1 MQEFFAHSLIKPGT
15 VELRAYQKSIAES
28 VLRAGNTLV
37 VMPTALGK
45 TVIAAIVAAHV
56 LAKNKN
62 SKVLFLAPTKPLAMQ
77 HQKSFQRIMNIP
89 ENQITL
95 LTGALN
101 KKKRWD
107 VWDNAVIIAATP
119 QTIQND
125 LENGRIDLKDV
136 ALLVVD
142 EAHRCV
148 KDYSYVSVALAYK
161 KQAEKPLILAL
172 TASPGSEREKIDE
185 VCRHLGI
192 GNIEL
197 RTNESDD
204 VAQYMHGIETNQ
216 IMVELP
222 EEFIEIRDLL
232 EGFMLEQL
240 DFFKKIG
247 MVRKGATSKI
257 SRKLLIM
264 LQARISMQ
272 LKKPRKNPI
281 YFQAASKIAALLK
294 ISHANTLLETQGISA
309 LQDYWNRM
317 LEKLQDADA
326 PKALKYALGHP
337 AIQGAI
343 EKTQKLIAQGKEHP
357 KLQRLAELLR
367 KEFEKNPKGKAIVF
381 NHYRDSV
388 KNVVEYLQKFPEI
401 KPLRFVGQATKGEKD
416 KGMSQ
421 EEQAGALEAF
431 KEGTYNTIVASSVA
445 EEGLDI
451 PSVDLVIFYEPVPS
465 EIRTIQRRGRTGR
478 FANGNVHI
486 LLARN
491 TQDEAYHWSAVN
503 KEKKMHKRIRQLSED
518 LQAASKNK
526 KIVRRRKW
534 QSKQMTL
541 KEF

>member
-1 MQEFFAHSLIKPGT
+1 MQEFFAHPLIKPGT
-15 VELRAYQKSIAES
+15 IELRAYQKSIAES
-28 VLRAGNTLV
+28 VLRGGNTLV

-45 TVIAAIVAAHV
+45 TVIAAIVAANV
-56 LAKNKN
+56 LAGNKN
-62 SKVLFLAPTKPLAMQ
+62 AKVLFLAPTKPLAMQ

-89 ENQITL
+89 GNQITL
-95 LTGALN
+95 LTGAVSR
-101 KKKRWD
+101 KKRWD
-107 VWDNAVIIAATP
+107 VWDNACIIAATP

-125 LENGRIDLKDV
+125 IENERIDLKDV

-148 KDYSYVSVALAYK
+148 KDYSYVAVALAYK
-161 KQAEKPLILAL
+161 KQAGRPLILAL
-172 TASPGSEREKIDE
+172 TASPGSEKEKIAE

-197 RTNESDD
+197 RTSESDD
-204 VAQYMHGIETNQ
+204 VAQYMHEIETNW

-232 EGFMLEQL
+232 EEFMLEQL
-240 DFFKKIG
+240 EFFKKIG

-317 LEKLQDADA
+317 LGKAQDADA
-326 PKALKYALGHP
+326 PKALKYALGHH
-337 AIQGAI
+337 AIQEAI

-357 KLQRLAELLR
+357 KLQRLSELLQ
-367 KEFEKNPKGKAIVF
+367 KHFQQKPDAKAIVF

-421 EEQAGALEAF
+421 EEQAEALEAF
-431 KEGTYNTIVASSVA
+431 KEGKYNTIVASSVA
-445 EEGLDI
+445 EEGLDL

-465 EIRTIQRRGRTGR
+465 EIRSIQRRGRTGR
-478 FANGNVHI
+478 FAEGNVHI

-491 TQDEAYHWSAVN
+491 TQDEAYHWSALN
-503 KEKKMHKRIRQLSED
+503 KEKKMHRRIRQLSED
-518 LQAASKNK
+518 MQDRVKNK
-526 KIVRRRKW
+526 KSARRRKW

>member
-1 MQEFFAHSLIKPGT
+1 MEEFFGHPLIKPGT
-15 VELRAYQKSIAES
+15 IELRAYQRNIAES
-28 VLRAGNTLV
+28 VLQKGNTLV

-45 TVIAAIVAAHV
+45 TVIAAIVAAHM
-56 LAKNKN
+56 LAENKN
-62 SKVLFLAPTKPLAMQ
+62 SKILFLAPTKPLAMQ

-95 LTGALN
+95 LTGAIS

-107 VWDNAVIIAATP
+107 VWDNAVIISATP
-119 QTIQND
+119 QTIEND
-125 LENGRIDLKDV
+125 IENGRIDLKDV

-148 KDYSYVSVALAYK
+148 KDYSYVAVALAYK
-161 KQAEKPLILAL
+161 KHAERPLILAL

-204 VAQYMHGIETNQ
+204 VTQYMHEIETNW
-216 IMVELP
+216 IMVDLP
-222 EEFIEIRDLL
+222 EEFVEIRRLL
-232 EGFMLEQL
+232 EEFMLEQL

-272 LKKPRKNPI
+272 LKRPKKNPI

-309 LQDYWNRM
+309 LQDYWSRM
-317 LEKLQDADA
+317 QEKVQDADA
-326 PKALKYALGHP
+326 PKALKYALGHH
-337 AIQGAI
+337 AIQEAI
-343 EKTQKLIAQGKEHP
+343 EKTGKLIARGIEHP
-357 KLQRLAELLR
+357 KLKKLAELL
-367 KEFEKNPKGKAIVF
+367 KNEFAKNPKGKAIVF

-388 KNVVEYLQKFPEI
+388 KNVVEYLQKIPGI

-421 EEQAGALEAF
+421 EEQGEALEAF
-431 KEGTYNTIVASSVA
+431 REGTYNTIVASSVA

-465 EIRTIQRRGRTGR
+465 EIRSIQRRGRTGR
-478 FANGNVHI
+478 FAEGNVHI

-503 KEKKMHKRIRQLSED
+503 KEQKMHRRIRQMSED
-518 LQAASKNK
+518 FQSASENK
-526 KIVRRRKW
+526 KAVRRKKW